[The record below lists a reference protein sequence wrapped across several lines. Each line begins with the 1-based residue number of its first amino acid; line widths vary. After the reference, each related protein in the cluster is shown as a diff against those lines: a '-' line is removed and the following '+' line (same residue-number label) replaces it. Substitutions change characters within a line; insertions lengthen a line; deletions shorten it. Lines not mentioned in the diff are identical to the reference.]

1 MRLVKK
7 PTLNDVVKESGL
19 SIFTV
24 SRALNGAEGVSAESR
39 SKVLEA
45 AKSIGYVPNKAARA
59 LRTQSPG
66 PVIVMTASTANYY
79 YIDMID
85 GIQAGLRVQWQ
96 WVWDRLHPQHPSCG
110 GGGCCNLLLSKIASG
125 TA

>member
-59 LRTQSPG
+59 LRTQSPA
-66 PVIVMTASTANYY
+66 PVIVMTASTAK
-79 YIDMID
+79 
-85 GIQAGLRVQWQ
+85 L
-96 WVWDRLHPQHPSCG
+96 
-110 GGGCCNLLLSKIASG
+110 
-125 TA
+125 